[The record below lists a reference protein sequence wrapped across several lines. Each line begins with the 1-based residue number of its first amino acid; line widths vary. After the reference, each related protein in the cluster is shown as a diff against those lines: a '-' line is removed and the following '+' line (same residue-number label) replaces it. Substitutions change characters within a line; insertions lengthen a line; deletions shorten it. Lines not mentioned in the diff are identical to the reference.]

1 MDENARFLASTFE
14 HDGVCYSKDTNR
26 SMIERPDIVNCREDD
41 VFVASY
47 PKSGTT
53 WTIEMVSLV
62 MNGGNVEINTAG
74 HQQERHPMLEAEF
87 KFPLWVCLAVHL
99 LVLLKPILPYAIME
113 LSFIKMLLVL
123 QEIAFESG
131 DGLKQMEKIKP
142 PRLLKSHLPYHAFP
156 SQAIRKK
163 CKIVYVARN
172 PKDTGVSFLHH
183 VSMGRAP
190 MDYKGSW
197 NDFYKLY
204 VNDKVW
210 YGSWFDHVLT
220 WWQHRNDENIL
231 FLKYEDMKKDPRGA
245 VKSIADF
252 LDVSLT
258 EDTIDNIVEF
268 CSFKKMKENK
278 AVNFSL
284 LAGDSLKHEFVR
296 KGEVGDWMNF
306 FTVAQNKEYE
316 KIYEER
322 MKGSGLDFEW

>member
-1 MDENARFLASTFE
+1 MNENARFVAGTFE
-14 HDGVCYSKDTNR
+14 HDGVPYANAFNR
-26 SMIERPDIVNCREDD
+26 SLIERPEIVNCREDD

-53 WTIEMVSLV
+53 WTIEMVSLI
-62 MNGGNVEINTAG
+62 MNGGNTEINTSAF
-74 HQQERHPMLEAEF
+74 QQARNPMIEANF
-87 KFPLWVCLAVHL
+87 ILPIWLRCIVHL
-99 LVLLKPILPYAIME
+99 LKFLKPILPE
-113 LSFIKMLLVL
+113 FIIKLRFIHFLLVMEKAGL
-123 QEIAFESG
+123 ESG
-131 DGLKQMEKIKP
+131 IGLKQMEKLP
-142 PRLLKSHLPYHAFP
+142 SPRLLKSHMPYHAFP

-172 PKDTGVSFLHH
+172 PKDIGVSYFYHCSLG
-183 VSMGRAP
+183 VP
-190 MDYKGSW
+190 PLDYRGSW
-197 NDFYKLY
+197 NDFYQLY

-220 WWQHRNDENIL
+220 WWQHRDDENIL
-231 FLKYEDMKKDPRGA
+231 FLKYEDMKKDPKAA

-258 EDTIDNIVEF
+258 DDAIDDIVEF
-268 CSFKKMKENK
+268 CSFKKMKKNEN
-278 AVNFSL
+278 VNLSL
-284 LAGDSLKHEFVR
+284 AIGDKDKHQFVR
-296 KGEVGDWMNF
+296 KGVVGDWVNF